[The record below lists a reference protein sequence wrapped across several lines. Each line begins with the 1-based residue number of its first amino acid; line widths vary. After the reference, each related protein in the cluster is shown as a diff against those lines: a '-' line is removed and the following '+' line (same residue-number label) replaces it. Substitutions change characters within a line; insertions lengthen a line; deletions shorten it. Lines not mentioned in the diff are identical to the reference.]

1 MLLTLLNF
9 VKYTG
14 AITIDGV
21 NVSTIP
27 RAQLRQIITTIPQEA
42 VDIPGTVYDSL
53 LPFELLSGSERHE
66 GLSVMRMLKAVGLLD
81 HVEAR
86 GGIHQPVELM
96 EFSAGQR
103 QLLGLARAMLHQEK
117 NNTKIVLMD
126 EAISNVDDDTAKK
139 MQQVMYKAFQ
149 NCTMLVVAHKSI
161 PKSDCDKEVEFE
173 DGRLVCLVRQATSLA
188 RREGE
193 EPLRNRR
200 TVLSLE

>member
-1 MLLTLLNF
+1 M
-9 VKYTG
+9 
-14 AITIDGV
+14 IDGV
-21 NVSTIP
+21 DISTIP

-53 LPFELLSGSERHE
+53 LPFELLGGSERPE

-103 QLLGLARAMLHQEK
+103 QLLGLARAMLHHEK

-126 EAISNVDDDTAKK
+126 EAISNVDEDTAKK
-139 MQQVMYKAFQ
+139 IQQVMCKVFK

-161 PKSDCDKEVEFE
+161 LKSDCDKEVEFE
-173 DGRLVCLVRQATSLA
+173 DGKLVRLVGQATSLA
-188 RREGE
+188 RREE
-193 EPLRNRR
+193 DELLRNRR
-200 TVLSLE
+200 TVHARE

>member
-1 MLLTLLNF
+1 M
-9 VKYTG
+9 
-14 AITIDGV
+14 IDGV

-53 LPFELLSGSERHE
+53 LPYELLSGSERPE
-66 GLSVMRMLKAVGLLD
+66 SRSLSVMRTLKAVGLLD
-81 HVEAR
+81 HVVAR
-86 GGIHQPVELM
+86 GGIHQPVERM

-103 QLLGLARAMLHQEK
+103 QLLGLARATLHHEK
-117 NNTKIVLMD
+117 NSTRIVLMD

-139 MQQVMYKAFQ
+139 IQQVMYKAFQ
-149 NCTMLVVAHKSI
+149 GCTMLVVAHKSI

-173 DGRLVCLVRQATSLA
+173 DGKLVHLVGQATSLA
-188 RREGE
+188 RREGN

-200 TVLSLE
+200 TVHSLE